1 MNDKAFK
8 ETEYY
13 LYNHKNLEALNNIT
27 DIKIKAL
34 KNDISLRAIGYEEKT
49 GPTNKFN
56 SDIENEVIRREKI
69 IIPEI
74 EKLELEKNKRIM
86 IAGIVDNFL
95 MTLDDYQ
102 RQIIQLRYFTKPKT
116 SWISIA
122 QQLNKSEPKCQR
134 DKNQLIDQLYK
145 LINR

>member
-13 LYNHKNLEALNNIT
+13 LYNHKNLEALNNIA

-34 KNDISLRAIGYEEKT
+34 KNDISLRAIGY
-49 GPTNKFN
+49 
-56 SDIENEVIRREKI
+56 
-69 IIPEI
+69 
-74 EKLELEKNKRIM
+74 
-86 IAGIVDNFL
+86 NFL
-95 MTLDDYQ
+95 MTLDEYQ
-102 RQIIQLRYFTKPKT
+102 KQIIELRYFTKPKT

-122 QQLNKSEPKCQR
+122 QQLNKSEPQCQR
-134 DKNQLIDQLYK
+134 DKNQLVDQLYK

>member
-13 LYNHKNLEALNNIT
+13 LYNHKNLEALNNIA

-56 SDIENEVIRREKI
+56 SDVENEVIRRNKI
-69 IIPEI
+69 ITPEI
-74 EKLELEKNKRIM
+74 EKLELEKNKRNM
-86 IAGIVDNFL
+86 IAGIIDNFL
-95 MTLDDYQ
+95 TTLDEYQ
-102 RQIIQLRYFTKPKT
+102 KQVIELRYFTKPRP
-116 SWISIA
+116 SWISIS
-122 QQLNKSEPKCQR
+122 QQLNKSDGQCQKDR
-134 DKNQLIDQLYK
+134 NQLIEK
-145 LINR
+145 LSELISM

>member
-1 MNDKAFK
+1 MNNKAFK

-56 SDIENEVIRREKI
+56 SDVENEVIRRDKI
-69 IIPEI
+69 ITPEI
-74 EKLELEKNKRIM
+74 EKLELEKNKRNM
-86 IAGIVDNFL
+86 ISGIIDNFL
-95 MTLDDYQ
+95 MTLDEYQ
-102 RQIIQLRYFTKPKT
+102 KQIIELRYFTKPKT
-116 SWISIA
+116 SWVSIA
-122 QQLNKSEPKCQR
+122 QKLNKSEPQCQR